1 MTVYITLCEL
11 LHSTSVV
18 FLCVVCVRMSIHTPT
33 GMSCVPISSFHHSEK
48 TVRVSGCCRLYIYP
62 TMVFYAVILV
72 MYLFLA
78 VVWGILCCCYYKDL
92 IMQTTVVGVWVCRC
106 VCLCGGGGA
115 VHVCILESECTD
127 ECKCVLVPLHAP
139 SAVASMLCVCC

>member
-1 MTVYITLCEL
+1 MSVYIALCEL

-18 FLCVVCVRMSIHTPT
+18 SLCVDCVCMSIHTPT
-33 GMSCVPISSFHHSEK
+33 KMSCVPISSFHHSESPYRYLDA
-48 TVRVSGCCRLYIYP
+48 VDYP
-62 TMVFYAVILV
+62 AMVFYAVMLV

-92 IMQTTVVGVWVCRC
+92 IRLQVWVWVSGC
-106 VCLCGGGGA
+106 VDVYACVGRWA

-127 ECKCVLVPLHAP
+127 GCKCVLVPLHAA
-139 SAVASMLCVCC
+139 SAVASVLRVCC